1 MYRNFLFLINL
12 FFVPV
17 LNADVLF
24 KNLTNTVKE
33 NFPSRYY
40 GLAITDINNDRN
52 FDLIVSN
59 FEGANFYY
67 TIKDNFYIK
76 NHINPFIN
84 EKTIGVAACD
94 IDEDGYEEVYFLN
107 TDTFGG
113 LKRSNDNLIDYD
125 RKKYIDIL
133 SLEEN
138 LEQRNYYAGRS
149 VGCIDKNGSG
159 KYDIFVVN
167 YGGPN
172 KVLRENKRKLSDV
185 SNNLGLKL
193 VSGGRSFI
201 AVPFFSEKVDI
212 FIGNENDKNFYFKNS
227 SLDKYEEKSF
237 EMGISDRYEHVRG
250 VTSLDLNNDG
260 LLDLVYGNWEG
271 NHRMFVQK
279 NGRFENIAN
288 KTFESKSKVRTVL
301 SADFDN
307 NGFEEIFFNNIGEPN
322 RLFEYNEFLG
332 VWESKNLGPALEPNG
347 LGTGAVVADLNLNGR
362 LELFISHGESGRQP
376 LTIYE
381 NVRNDNNFIRILP
394 LTKFNAPA
402 RGAKVKVIQN
412 SRAQI
417 RFIDSG
423 SGYLCQME
431 PVAHF
436 GLGKNKNVIKVIVE
450 WPDGNKKEILN
461 PIPNKTIKVL
471 Y

>member
-1 MYRNFLFLINL
+1 MY
-12 FFVPV
+12 
-17 LNADVLF
+17 
-24 KNLTNTVKE
+24 
-33 NFPSRYY
+33 
-40 GLAITDINNDRN
+40 
-52 FDLIVSN
+52 
-59 FEGANFYY
+59 
-67 TIKDNFYIK
+67 
-76 NHINPFIN
+76 
-84 EKTIGVAACD
+84 
-94 IDEDGYEEVYFLN
+94 
-107 TDTFGG
+107 
-113 LKRSNDNLIDYD
+113 
-125 RKKYIDIL
+125 KK
-133 SLEEN
+133 
-138 LEQRNYYAGRS
+138 
-149 VGCIDKNGSG
+149 K
-159 KYDIFVVN
+159 
-167 YGGPN
+167 
-172 KVLRENKRKLSDV
+172 
-185 SNNLGLKL
+185 
-193 VSGGRSFI
+193 
-201 AVPFFSEKVDI
+201 
-212 FIGNENDKNFYFKNS
+212 
-227 SLDKYEEKSF
+227 
-237 EMGISDRYEHVRG
+237 
-250 VTSLDLNNDG
+250 
-260 LLDLVYGNWEG
+260 
-271 NHRMFVQK
+271 
-279 NGRFENIAN
+279 GRFENIAN

-394 LTKFNAPA
+394 LTKFSAPA

-412 SRAQI
+412 NRSQI

-461 PIPNKTIKVL
+461 PISNKTIKVL

>member
-1 MYRNFLFLINL
+1 
-12 FFVPV
+12 
-17 LNADVLF
+17 
-24 KNLTNTVKE
+24 
-33 NFPSRYY
+33 
-40 GLAITDINNDRN
+40 
-52 FDLIVSN
+52 
-59 FEGANFYY
+59 
-67 TIKDNFYIK
+67 
-76 NHINPFIN
+76 
-84 EKTIGVAACD
+84 
-94 IDEDGYEEVYFLN
+94 
-107 TDTFGG
+107 
-113 LKRSNDNLIDYD
+113 
-125 RKKYIDIL
+125 
-133 SLEEN
+133 
-138 LEQRNYYAGRS
+138 
-149 VGCIDKNGSG
+149 
-159 KYDIFVVN
+159 
-167 YGGPN
+167 
-172 KVLRENKRKLSDV
+172 
-185 SNNLGLKL
+185 
-193 VSGGRSFI
+193 
-201 AVPFFSEKVDI
+201 
-212 FIGNENDKNFYFKNS
+212 
-227 SLDKYEEKSF
+227 
-237 EMGISDRYEHVRG
+237 MGISDRYEHVRG

-307 NGFEEIFFNNIGEPN
+307 NGFEGIFFNNIGEPN

-436 GLGKNKNVIKVIVE
+436 GLGKNKDVIKVIVE